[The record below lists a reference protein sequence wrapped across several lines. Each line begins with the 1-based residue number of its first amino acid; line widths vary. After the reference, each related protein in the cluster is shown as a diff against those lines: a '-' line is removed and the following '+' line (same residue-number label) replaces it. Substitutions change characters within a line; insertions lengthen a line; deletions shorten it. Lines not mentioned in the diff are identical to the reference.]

1 MTTFENE
8 MQQQRDRARQARQSS
23 QSMQI
28 QSEVLK
34 NITDDS
40 TFVGYETTDYQS
52 IITHLIYNGEEVES
66 VEAGE
71 TVYFTLKATP
81 FYAVSGGQ
89 VADEG
94 TIGNDKFEIAV
105 SEVTKAPNGQNLHKG
120 IVQYGQAT
128 VGAEVD
134 ASVNKED
141 RRAIQKNHSA
151 THLLHAALKEVLG
164 DHVNQAGSLVEA
176 DRLRFDFSHFGP
188 MTQEELDQVERRVN
202 EEIWRGID
210 VRIQEMG
217 IDEAKSMGAMALFG
231 EKYGDIVRV
240 VNMAPFSI
248 ELCGGIHVSNTAEIG
263 LFKIVSES
271 GTGAGVRRI
280 EALTGKS
287 AFLYLEDIQSKF
299 NTIKNHVKVKS
310 DEQVVGKVTQL
321 QEEEKSLLKQLEQRN
336 KEITSL
342 KMGNVE
348 DQVEVINDL
357 KVLATEVEVPNAKA
371 IRSTM
376 DDFKSKLQDM
386 IIVLASNVD
395 GKVSIIATVPKSLTD
410 QVKAGDIIKTWHL
423 S

>member
-1 MTTFENE
+1 M
-8 MQQQRDRARQARQSS
+8 
-23 QSMQI
+23 
-28 QSEVLK
+28 
-34 NITDDS
+34 
-40 TFVGYETTDYQS
+40 
-52 IITHLIYNGEEVES
+52 
-66 VEAGE
+66 EAGE

-134 ASVNKED
+134 ASVNK
-141 RRAIQKNHSA
+141 RSIHS
-151 THLLHAALKEVLG
+151 LVKEVHDSVYVLT
-164 DHVNQAGSLVEA
+164 
-176 DRLRFDFSHFGP
+176 SHFGP

-336 KEITSL
+336 KEITS
-342 KMGNVE
+342 
-348 DQVEVINDL
+348 
-357 KVLATEVEVPNAKA
+357 
-371 IRSTM
+371 
-376 DDFKSKLQDM
+376 
-386 IIVLASNVD
+386 
-395 GKVSIIATVPKSLTD
+395 
-410 QVKAGDIIKTWHL
+410 
-423 S
+423 